1 METDYTAGPAARRG
15 AAGAATSRIL
25 VTGGSGYIAGML
37 IRRLLAEGWQVHTT
51 LRDLARE
58 PALRE
63 ALGAQHGVARDQLH
77 CFQADLTRDAGW
89 AEAAAGCSHLA
100 HVASPLPTG
109 VPRDANELIV
119 PARDGALRAL
129 KAARDAG
136 VQRVVMTSSVAA
148 ISYGHG
154 PGDHRF
160 TEADWTNLAAP
171 GVPPYVQS
179 KTIAEH
185 AARDWVA
192 REGGGL
198 AFCTVN
204 PSVVLG
210 PVASAD
216 YSASVVIVQ
225 SLLQGRI
232 PALPRVGFGIV
243 DVRDVVELHCRALT
257 APGMAGERFI
267 ACGGFT
273 WLRDIA
279 AVLREDLGADAR
291 RVPTWQLPDWSVRLL
306 AKVSPLVR
314 SAASE
319 LGTARHQDAGHA
331 REVLGWVPR
340 PPREAIVATARDL
353 IRLGVV
359 QPARR

>member
-1 METDYTAGPAARRG
+1 MNAMSP
-15 AAGAATSRIL
+15 RIL
-25 VTGGSGYIAGML
+25 VTGGTGYIAGVL
-37 IRRLLAEGWQVHTT
+37 IRQLLAEGWQVHATV
-51 LRDLARE
+51 RDLARE
-58 PALRE
+58 PALRKL
-63 ALGAQHGVARDQLH
+63 LGASRGEKKAQLR
-77 CFQADLTRDAGW
+77 CFAADLTADAGW
-89 AEAAAGCSHLA
+89 AEAAAGCTHLA

-148 ISYGHG
+148 IAYGHG

-160 TEADWTNLAAP
+160 TEADWTRLDVP

-179 KTIAEH
+179 KTVAER

-198 AFCTVN
+198 EFCTVN

-232 PALPRVGFGIV
+232 PALPRIGFGIV
-243 DVRDVVELHCRALT
+243 DVRDVAELHRRALT
-257 APGMAGERFI
+257 APNMAGERFI
-267 ACGGFT
+267 ACAGFT

-279 AVLREDLGADAR
+279 GLLREELGADAR
-291 RVPTWQLPDWSVRLL
+291 RVPTLNLPDWSVRLM
-306 AKVSPLVR
+306 AHFSPLVR
-314 SAASE
+314 NAASE
-319 LGTARHQDAGHA
+319 LGTARHQDASHA
-331 REVLGWVPR
+331 RELLGWVPR
-340 PPREAIVATARDL
+340 APREAILASARDL
-353 IRLGVV
+353 IKLG
-359 QPARR
+359 QAAR

>member
-1 METDYTAGPAARRG
+1 MST
-15 AAGAATSRIL
+15 RIL
-25 VTGGSGYIAGML
+25 VTGGTGYIAGVL
-37 IRRLLAEGWQVHTT
+37 IRQLLASGWTVHTT
-51 LRDLARE
+51 MRDRKRE
-58 PALRE
+58 PALRQL
-63 ALGAQHGVARDQLH
+63 LGLKAGDERLR
-77 CFQADLTRDAGW
+77 CFAADLLRDAGW
-89 AEAAAGCSHLA
+89 AEAATGCSHMA
-100 HVASPLPTG
+100 HVASPLPVG

-148 ISYGHG
+148 IAYGHG
-154 PGDHRF
+154 PGEHRF
-160 TEADWTNLAAP
+160 TERDWTRLETP
-171 GVPPYVQS
+171 GIPAYVQS
-179 KTIAEH
+179 KTIAER

-198 AFCTVN
+198 EFCTVN

-225 SLLQGRI
+225 SLLQGRV
-232 PALPRVGFGIV
+232 PALPRIGFGIV
-243 DVRDVVELHCRALT
+243 DVRDVAELHWRALT

-279 AVLREDLGADAR
+279 AVLREELGADAR
-291 RVPTWQLPDWSVRLL
+291 RVPTLQLPDWSVRLL
-306 AKVSPLVR
+306 AKLSPTVR
-314 SAASE
+314 AAASE
-319 LGTARHQDAGHA
+319 LGTVRHQDSSHA

-340 PPREAIVATARDL
+340 TPREGILATAKDL
-353 IRLGVV
+353 IALGVV
-359 QPARR
+359 AR

>member
-1 METDYTAGPAARRG
+1 MTP
-15 AAGAATSRIL
+15 RIL
-25 VTGGSGYIAGML
+25 VTGGTGYIAGVL
-37 IRRLLAEGWQVHTT
+37 IRQLLAQGWQVHTT
-51 LRDLARE
+51 LRDRARE
-58 PALRE
+58 PALR
-63 ALGAQHGVARDQLH
+63 ALLGVAPGDERLR
-77 CFQADLTRDAGW
+77 CFAADLMADTGW

-100 HVASPLPTG
+100 HLASPLPVG

-136 VQRVVMTSSVAA
+136 VRRVVMTSSVAA

-154 PGDHRF
+154 PGAHHL
-160 TEADWTNLAAP
+160 TEADWTRLDAP
-171 GVPPYVQS
+171 DVPPYVQS
-179 KTIAEH
+179 KTVAER

-198 AFCTVN
+198 EFCTVN

-225 SLLQGRI
+225 SLLQGRL
-232 PALPRVGFGIV
+232 PALPRIGFGVV
-243 DVRDVVELHCRALT
+243 DVRDVAELHWRALN

-267 ACGGFT
+267 ADAGFL
-273 WLRDIA
+273 WLRDMA
-279 AVLREDLGADAR
+279 AVLREELGEQAR
-291 RVPTWQLPDWSVRLL
+291 KVPTRTLPDWSVRLM
-306 AKVSPLVR
+306 ARFSPLVR
-314 SAASE
+314 NAASE
-319 LGTARHQDAGHA
+319 LGVVRHQDASHA

-340 PPREAIVATARDL
+340 PGREAIVKTARDL
-353 IRLGVV
+353 LSLAAV

>member
-1 METDYTAGPAARRG
+1 MSTS
-15 AAGAATSRIL
+15 SRIL
-25 VTGGSGYIAGML
+25 VTGGTGYIAGVL
-37 IRRLLAEGWQVHTT
+37 IRRLLEDGWRVHTT
-51 LRDLARE
+51 VRDLARE
-58 PALRE
+58 PGLRQM
-63 ALGAQHGVARDQLH
+63 LGAAQGPKREQLH
-77 CFQADLTRDAGW
+77 CFRADLMDDAGW

-100 HVASPLPTG
+100 HVASPLPAG

-129 KAARDAG
+129 RAARDAG

-148 ISYGHG
+148 IAYGHG
-154 PGDHRF
+154 PGDHHF
-160 TEADWTNLAAP
+160 TERDWTRLDAP
-171 GVPPYVQS
+171 GVPAYVQS
-179 KTIAEH
+179 KTVAER
-185 AARDWVA
+185 AAREWVA

-225 SLLQGRI
+225 SLLQGRL
-232 PALPRVGFGIV
+232 PAMPRIGFGIV
-243 DVRDVVELHCRALT
+243 DVRDVVELHRLALT

-267 ACGGFT
+267 ACAGFT

-279 AVLREDLGADAR
+279 ALLRAELGEDAR
-291 RVPTWQLPDWSVRLL
+291 RVPTLELPDWSVRLL
-306 AKVSPLVR
+306 ARFSPMVR
-314 SAASE
+314 AAASE
-319 LGTARHQDAGHA
+319 LGTARHQDASHA

-340 PPREAIVATARDL
+340 PPREAILKSARDL
-353 IRLGVV
+353 IALGVV
-359 QPARR
+359 SR